1 MAVSFSA
8 VDFLIRH
15 VFLSLVLFL
24 AYSGNLY
31 AAIESY
37 DFQNDEQRERYLQLS
52 EELRC
57 PKCQNQNLA
66 DSDSQIAADLR
77 RELHQQLLDGKSDE
91 AIVDFM
97 RDRYGDFVLY
107 KPRVQRNTLLLWWGP
122 IGLVFIVAVLLW
134 RSRRSA
140 AVAEKLVNESVVTHH
155 ASSLQDKKPVAARWV
170 NLLSLLVLLAVA
182 IGSLALYRYL
192 GSLQAIEITELGQAV
207 FSRQLPAE
215 EQVKQQEILL
225 AELDDWLGN
234 HPEDDR
240 FIYMRARLLSEAGVW
255 DRAVSDYRYLV
266 SRFPEQDNMLAEYAQ
281 VLFLQNQRVMT
292 PDVLAFL
299 KQTLQVNPHN
309 ITALGLLGM
318 AAFEQK
324 DYRGAVDFWQRLL
337 RVIPAGTPQAETIA
351 EGVARAKDMGGLSDA
366 SVVVPDIRLSV
377 QVKMVAAAQA
387 TPDETVF
394 VLLRAVNGPRMPLAA
409 VKTTVAALVQ
419 PIVLD
424 TATSPM
430 RGQLDLTAIESF
442 EVVARLSRSG
452 QPISAAGDWEGI
464 SQPFARASV
473 PQMLSLSVEKA
484 ISP

>member
-1 MAVSFSA
+1 
-8 VDFLIRH
+8 
-15 VFLSLVLFL
+15 
-24 AYSGNLY
+24 
-31 AAIESY
+31 
-37 DFQNDEQRERYLQLS
+37 
-52 EELRC
+52 
-57 PKCQNQNLA
+57 
-66 DSDSQIAADLR
+66 
-77 RELHQQLLDGKSDE
+77 
-91 AIVDFM
+91 
-97 RDRYGDFVLY
+97 
-107 KPRVQRNTLLLWWGP
+107 
-122 IGLVFIVAVLLW
+122 
-134 RSRRSA
+134 
-140 AVAEKLVNESVVTHH
+140 
-155 ASSLQDKKPVAARWV
+155 
-170 NLLSLLVLLAVA
+170 LLAVA